1 MKRATWNAA
10 AVAAAIAAIA
20 LAAACAGSE
29 PEELTFDVS
38 IGDDAWSV
46 GGENIDV
53 RQGDTVT
60 VNVESDVRGGFH
72 IHGYDLFEV
81 AAPGEPA
88 SIEFVA
94 DATGR
99 FEIMLHKFTLASD
112 EAGMD
117 MDGGGSDHGD
127 MEMGSGDAAET
138 EVRLGWLRVLPR

>member
-1 MKRATWNAA
+1 MRRATWNAA
-10 AVAAAIAAIA
+10 ALAALAAIA

-29 PEELTFDVS
+29 PEDLTFDITVR
-38 IGDDAWSV
+38 GDAWSI

-112 EAGMD
+112 EAGME
-117 MDGGGSDHGD
+117 MGGGGGEHGD
-127 MEMGSGDAAET
+127 MEMGSGDAADT